1 MQYPSF
7 PPLLKGHSVA
17 APKSPAKRAK
27 AMVVKGELGAGDL
40 LWSDDLKNLNFCVV
54 LEPEVL
60 RARCHE
66 ILSLIMVSF
75 GDAVGALAP
84 PEMAITYQWPNGIQ
98 LNDASVGVCDLQISD
113 DETDGIPN
121 WLIVSIEVAIKPE
134 NIMHDPGNEAWRTTL
149 WEEGCGDITRT
160 ELLESTA
167 RHFLNWVHT
176 WSEEG
181 FKPIHDQWMGRI
193 CEKQK
198 MIDCNVDGEFIG
210 IDENGNALI
219 KDKDAIVS
227 VDMIQAL
234 NTIRSTMV

>member
-7 PPLLKGHSVA
+7 PPLLNGHRVV
-17 APKSPAKRAK
+17 APKSPVKRAK
-27 AMVVKGELGAGDL
+27 AMLAKGELGAGDL
-40 LWSDDLKNLNFCVV
+40 LWSDDLKNLDFCVV
-54 LEPEVL
+54 LEPEVS
-60 RARCHE
+60 RSRCHE
-66 ILSLIMVSF
+66 MLLLMMVAF

-84 PEMAITYQWPNGIQ
+84 PEMAITYQWPNSIQ
-98 LNDASVGVCDLQISD
+98 LNDASIGFADLQISD
-113 DETDGIPN
+113 EETDDVPN
-121 WLIVSIEVAIKPE
+121 WMIVSLEVAIKPE

-198 MIDCNVDGEFIG
+198 MVEDITADEFIG
-210 IDENGNALI
+210 IDENGNGLVKNSSTVVSMNMMDALSSLR
-219 KDKDAIVS
+219 S
-227 VDMIQAL
+227 VKA
-234 NTIRSTMV
+234 